1 MRLSRGTTRAYD
13 SVKQHS
19 QPRPASGATTWQT
32 SRSRSAT
39 SASFTKTVTEA
50 DIVAFAEVTGD
61 NQPLHLDD
69 AFAAKTRFKKRIAH
83 GMLSAGFISAV
94 LGTKL
99 APDNVVVYLSQQ
111 MRFRLPVDIGD
122 TITAEA
128 EVTAVDAEKRIVTVR
143 TDCTNQNG
151 EAVVKGE
158 ATVLLDPGVNGS

>member
-1 MRLSRGTTRAYD
+1 MRTPRGGNSAEKEAPMPDLPVKIGDKATFTR
-13 SVKQHS
+13 
-19 QPRPASGATTWQT
+19 
-32 SRSRSAT
+32 
-39 SASFTKTVTEA
+39 TVTE
-50 DIVAFAEVTGD
+50 DDVVAFARVTGD

-99 APDNVVVYLSQQ
+99 APQSVVVYLSQQ
-111 MRFRLPVDIGD
+111 MRFRLPVAIGD

-128 EVTAVDAEKRIVTVR
+128 EVTAIDPEKRIVTVR
-143 TDCTNQNG
+143 TDCLNQNG

-158 ATVLLDPGVNGS
+158 ATVLLDPLT